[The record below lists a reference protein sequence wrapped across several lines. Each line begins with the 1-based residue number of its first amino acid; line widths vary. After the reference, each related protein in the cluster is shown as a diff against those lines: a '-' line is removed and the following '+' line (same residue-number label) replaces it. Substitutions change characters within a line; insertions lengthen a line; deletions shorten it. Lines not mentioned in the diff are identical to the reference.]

1 MENKKQ
7 ASSSSFTADLFGA
20 KETVRPSSSTG
31 IFASIFPPTSKVVGR
46 NSTIS
51 DLTGSWLKQ
60 PPGNQ
65 VWSTKQ
71 GTPDNV
77 VKNREGV
84 SNSTPKK
91 ESSSM
96 FQERVDTC
104 PLSSSLYY
112 GGQED
117 MYIHSSSTQSS
128 GSDPTFKK
136 DEGED
141 ANGNNLQD
149 ASRGNWW
156 QGSLYY

>member
-1 MENKKQ
+1 MEKKQ
-7 ASSSSFTADLFGA
+7 VGSSSFTADLFGA
-20 KETVRPSSSTG
+20 KESVRPSSSTG
-31 IFASIFPPTSKVVGR
+31 IFASIFPPPSTVVGR

-51 DLTGSWLKQ
+51 ELTGSS
-60 PPGNQ
+60 GNQ

-71 GTPDNV
+71 GTPDNIA
-77 VKNREGV
+77 KNSGGA
-84 SNSTPKK
+84 SNSIPKK
-91 ESSSM
+91 ERSSI
-96 FQERVDTC
+96 FQERAQPC

-128 GSDPTFKK
+128 GSNPIFKK

-141 ANGNNLQD
+141 ANGNYSHS